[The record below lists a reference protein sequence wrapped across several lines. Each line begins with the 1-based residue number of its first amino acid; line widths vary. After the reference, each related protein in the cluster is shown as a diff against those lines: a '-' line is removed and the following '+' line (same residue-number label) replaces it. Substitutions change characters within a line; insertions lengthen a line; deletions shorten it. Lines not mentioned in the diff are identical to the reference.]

1 MPGCVGR
8 DYGVI
13 SDAPPKSYLH
23 AAQGSA
29 EQVALCAHND
39 TLGGDADVGAELV
52 QQRVARLAVLLW
64 GKLPHSAAVLY
75 PPAASRL
82 RLPALS
88 NSGVVTGPQPSFQFG
103 KS

>member
-1 MPGCVGR
+1 MPGCVWR

-29 EQVALCAHND
+29 EQVALCVHND
-39 TLGGDADVGAELV
+39 TMGGDADVGAELV

-64 GKLPHSAAVLY
+64 GKLPHSAAVST
-75 PPAASRL
+75 AAIVSAGRL
-82 RLPALS
+82 TTEVARF
-88 NSGVVTGPQPSFQFG
+88 V
-103 KS
+103 K